1 MADRE
6 HLAAREVKRLITAT
20 RRSRTELRD
29 SCLILLMFRH
39 GLRVS
44 EACALK
50 LHQVDRQS
58 RVLHVARLKKGLS
71 TIRTR
76 FTATICGPTR
86 PGSPSGCAVRRQ
98 ATRSSSLSGD
108 SRSTAGPH
116 ESRSGVTAN
125 WLSCPSRRTPQAAPR
140 LLLRARRPGCGHPAR
155 PGLPG
160 ASQHPAHR
168 APRGNQPGAVRAA
181 VAVKMPPREILLNYC
196 LSVFMSSKMQ
206 RDPEFCQPAEGP
218 NR

>member
-1 MADRE
+1 MADRK
-6 HLAAREVKRLITAT
+6 HLAAREVERLITAT
-20 RRSRTELRD
+20 RGSRTELRD

-58 RVLHVARLKKGLS
+58 RGLHVDRLKKGLS

-108 SRSTAGPH
+108 SRSTAGPL

-125 WLSCPSRRTPQAAPR
+125 WPSCPSWRTTHAAPR
-140 LLLRARRPGCGHPAR
+140 LRLRARRLGCGYPAH

-168 APRGNQPGAVRAA
+168 ALHGNQPGAIRAA
-181 VAVKMPPREILLNYC
+181 VAVKVLPREILFNYC
-196 LSVFMSSKMQ
+196 LSVFLSSKMQ
-206 RDPEFCQPAEGP
+206 RDPEFCIACKGA
-218 NR
+218 